1 MNRPRKR
8 YGYLGYPLVPERQL
22 PWPRLVLAGLMLG
35 ALAFAGWQWLAR
47 PAALPA
53 PAAAAPA
60 RPATSAQPPIGEA
73 QPSLG
78 TPARPVAIAP
88 TAAIS
93 ASIALT
99 PTATSDNLLDPVSED
114 EPSWAERGGR
124 TEIVTYTVRS
134 GDTLWS
140 IAAQY
145 NLDVDTLR
153 WSNPELERNPDMLS
167 VGTELAILPVK
178 GVYHTVETGET
189 LASIAKQFG
198 VSEADILNYPLN
210 QMSSPDRLL
219 ADQKLVIPHGRKDV
233 ARPVPQPSGDKL
245 FAWPIVGTVT
255 QGFSAQHP
263 ALDIGAPYGSQV
275 YAGRAGRVVRSA
287 WARTGYGYTVIIDHG
302 EGWQSLYSHMKGEW
316 VSVGDWVEQGQL
328 IGEVGSTGNSTGP
341 HVHLEIRLNGKQVN
355 PVEYLPSG
363 GPR

>member
-8 YGYLGYPLVPERQL
+8 YDYLGYPLVPERQH
-22 PWPRLVLAGLMLG
+22 PWPRLVLAGLVLG
-35 ALAFAGWQWLAR
+35 ALAFAGWQWLTR

-60 RPATSAQPPIGEA
+60 RQAA
-73 QPSLG
+73 
-78 TPARPVAIAP
+78 TPARPAAIAP
-88 TAAIS
+88 TATIS
-93 ASIALT
+93 ASATLT
-99 PTATSDNLLDPVSED
+99 PTATSDNLLDPVSEV

-124 TEIVTYTVRS
+124 TEIVTYTVQT

-167 VGTELAILPVK
+167 VGTELVILPVK
-178 GVYHTVETGET
+178 GIYHTVEAGET

-198 VSEADILNYPLN
+198 VSDADILNYPLN

-219 ADQKLVIPHGRKDV
+219 VDQKLVVPHGRKEI
-233 ARPVPQPSGDKL
+233 ARPVPQPSGDSL

-263 ALDIGAPYGSQV
+263 AFDIGAPYGSPV

-341 HVHLEIRLNGKQVN
+341 HVHFEIRLNGKQVN
-355 PVEYLPSG
+355 PTDYLSSG

>member
-8 YGYLGYPLVPERQL
+8 YGYLGYPLVPERQH
-22 PWPRLVLAGLMLG
+22 PWPRLVLAGLVLG
-35 ALAFAGWQWLAR
+35 ALAFAGWQWLTR
-47 PAALPA
+47 PAALPS

-60 RPATSAQPPIGEA
+60 RQAASA

-78 TPARPVAIAP
+78 TPARSAAIIP
-88 TAAIS
+88 TATIS
-93 ASIALT
+93 ASATLA
-99 PTATSDNLLDPVSED
+99 PTATSDNLQDPVDVEL
-114 EPSWAERGGR
+114 SWAERGGR
-124 TEIVTYTVRS
+124 AEIVTYTVQA

-140 IAAQY
+140 IAAQH

-167 VGTELAILPVK
+167 VGTELVILPVK
-178 GVYHTVETGET
+178 GVYHTVEEGET

-198 VSEADILNYPLN
+198 VSDADILNYPLN
-210 QMSSPDRLL
+210 QLSSPDRLL
-219 ADQKLVIPHGRKDV
+219 AGQKLVVPHGRKEV
-233 ARPVPQPSGDKL
+233 TRPIPQRSGDTL
-245 FAWPIVGTVT
+245 FAWPIVGTIT

-263 ALDIGAPYGSQV
+263 AFDIGAPYGSPV
-275 YAGRAGRVVRSA
+275 YAARAGRVVRSA

-302 EGWQSLYSHMKGEW
+302 QSWQSLYSHMKGEW

-341 HVHLEIRLNGKQVN
+341 HVHFEIRLNGKQVN